1 MILLNPLSATAS
13 VLLIYGD
20 DLTFHTFI
28 YQWSVSVLACS
39 FPYVGVSLRR
49 ESTEIDQR
57 RIFFFFFQ
65 LIFSSPTGC
74 RMFQNFL
81 FFVMSFI
88 RFAWKKTGR
97 MKCHLVVSLYRPSHW
112 CVPISS
118 GKEGQK
124 WLTIFPIHCEV
135 SGGIFSYF
143 GNCVYPPNVPSF
155 RPNSSFSKK
164 KGKKQIPPNTPPALI
179 FLRF

>member
-28 YQWSVSVLACS
+28 YQWSVFVLACS

-49 ESTEIDQR
+49 ESTENDQR
-57 RIFFFFFQ
+57 RIFFFFQ
-65 LIFSSPTGC
+65 LNFSSPTGC

-88 RFAWKKTGR
+88 RFAWKK
-97 MKCHLVVSLYRPSHW
+97 
-112 CVPISS
+112 
-118 GKEGQK
+118 
-124 WLTIFPIHCEV
+124 
-135 SGGIFSYF
+135 
-143 GNCVYPPNVPSF
+143 
-155 RPNSSFSKK
+155 
-164 KGKKQIPPNTPPALI
+164 KKQDEWNVT
-179 FLRF
+179 